1 MQVRFTW
8 LEEYSVGVAVIDDQH
23 RHFFDIANLLYDTA
37 ASSPVLPESALALA
51 IEMNDYALY
60 HLDTEEEYFKK
71 FSYAEANLHIGA
83 HSAYRAKMVEYL
95 DRVRA
100 GGEDMCALVREI
112 ADYSGNWL
120 ASHILV
126 MDKRFA
132 GYFRDH
138 GLR

>member
-1 MQVRFTW
+1 MQIRFTW
-8 LEEYSVGVAVIDDQH
+8 KDEYSVGVAIIDEQH
-23 RHFFDIANLLYDTA
+23 KHFFEIANLLYDSA
-37 ASSPVLPESALALA
+37 ASDVVSSENALALA

-60 HLDTEEEYFKK
+60 HLNTEEEYFKK
-71 FSYAEANLHIGA
+71 FSYVDAGLHVGA

-95 DRVRA
+95 DAVRA
-100 GGEDMCALVREI
+100 GTGDMRALVCEV

-126 MDKRFA
+126 MDKNFA
-132 GYFRDH
+132 SLFRDH